1 MGIEP
6 ILFLV
11 PLAVLSILL
20 GIIRVIF
27 RGEKIGKYATIAD
40 LITIS
45 LIILGFVYFVVTMGS
60 FIILICLFVE
70 CYPFYEALRDLKN
83 NY

>member
-6 ILFLV
+6 ILFLL
-11 PLAVLSILL
+11 PFAILSILL
-20 GIIRVIF
+20 GIVRVIF

-40 LITIS
+40 LVTIS
-45 LIILGFVYFVVTMGS
+45 LLILGFVYFAITMGS
-60 FIILICLFVE
+60 FIILICIFAE
-70 CYPFYEALRDLKN
+70 CYCFYIILYDLKN